1 MLILT
6 RRVGEIFHI
15 EIPELDAEI
24 SIAVTSIN
32 GNQAKIGIS
41 CPNRWNIV
49 RDELRT
55 VPTRE
60 VRSLADSRGN
70 RPDSSAQQPEVRYKR
85 DQRGKIPDPDK

>member
-15 EIPELDAEI
+15 EIPELDTEI

-41 CPNRWNIV
+41 CNKS
-49 RDELRT
+49 T
-55 VPTRE
+55 
-60 VRSLADSRGN
+60 S
-70 RPDSSAQQPEVRYKR
+70 
-85 DQRGKIPDPDK
+85 